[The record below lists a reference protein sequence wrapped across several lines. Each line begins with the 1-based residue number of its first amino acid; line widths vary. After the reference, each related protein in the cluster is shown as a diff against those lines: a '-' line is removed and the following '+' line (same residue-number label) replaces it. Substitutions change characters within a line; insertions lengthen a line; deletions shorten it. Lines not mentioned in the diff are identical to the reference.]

1 MGRGPVRRH
10 PLHRR
15 HRTATR
21 SGRLSGDQ
29 SHPTRRHSARTGL
42 SRYGWLGPCPTL
54 DNNAYRLADTLLIG
68 ECSLCAPVD
77 LKFAEH
83 MVSKF
88 NQKVSLLTALR
99 RKLEEARVQIWPG
112 TTRSDAH

>member
-29 SHPTRRHSARTGL
+29 SHPTRRHSAPTGL
-42 SRYGWLGPCPTL
+42 SRYPTEQVITQVPL
-54 DNNAYRLADTLLIG
+54 NAGDQI
-68 ECSLCAPVD
+68 
-77 LKFAEH
+77 FAEVFVANAGGSPNLAGSFGVFWLQVGD
-83 MVSKF
+83 VSTSAYTP
-88 NQKVSLLTALR
+88 V
-99 RKLEEARVQIWPG
+99 G
-112 TTRSDAH
+112 